1 MIIHWQIVSIK
12 SSSGVGNKI
21 KSAWGKGGTS
31 RHKRNLDKQKKNSKQ
46 KTNKQNYVFA
56 KKVGVGISINSFNKK
71 NIKHD

>member
-1 MIIHWQIVSIK
+1 MK
-12 SSSGVGNKI
+12 SG
-21 KSAWGKGGTS
+21 GKGAQVDIWEILTS
-31 RHKRNLDKQKKNSKQ
+31 KKKNSKQ